1 MAGPVAVGSGR
12 VITLTV
18 SADTSAY
25 ADNDLLFDTQE
36 LPGAFRRNGGSSLI
50 HSVTLIDQDD
60 QGVAIDL
67 VFLDDSGSL
76 GTENS
81 AVSVTDA
88 VAQGIAGYVSIVAAD
103 YTDLVNSQVATVRG
117 VGLQVQ
123 AASSD
128 SSLYVAGIVRS
139 GTPTYTASGLILKVG
154 VLDLA

>member
-1 MAGPVAVGSGR
+1 MAGPVAVGPGR
-12 VITLTV
+12 VLSLTI

-36 LPGAFRRNGGSSLI
+36 VVQAFLRPGGQLLLHSL
-50 HSVTLIDQDD
+50 TLLDQDD

-76 GTENS
+76 GTENA

-88 VAQGIAGYVSIVAAD
+88 VAQGIGAVVPIAVSD
-103 YTDLVNSQVATVRG
+103 YTDLVNSQVASVENLG
-117 VGLQVQ
+117 IMLQ

-128 SSLYVAGIVRS
+128 TSLYVAGIVRS
-139 GTPTYTASGLILKVG
+139 GTPTYTASGLILKLG
-154 VLDLA
+154 VMWLA